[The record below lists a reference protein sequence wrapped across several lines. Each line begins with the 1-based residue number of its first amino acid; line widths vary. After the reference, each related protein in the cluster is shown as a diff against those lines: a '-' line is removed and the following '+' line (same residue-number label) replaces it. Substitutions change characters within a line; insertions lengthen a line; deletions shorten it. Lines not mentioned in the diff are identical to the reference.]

1 MRYNPHHSVGKRV
14 GKLPPSGGK
23 DQLAKAHTL
32 TALKVQRTTE
42 AGRHS
47 DGGGLYLNVTATT
60 AKSWLFM
67 WKKDGKRRE
76 MGLGSLKAVSL
87 ADARQRA
94 TECRKQLADGLDPI
108 NERDAARA
116 ASAVT
121 AITFEQC
128 AESYLASQEA
138 GWRNAKHRQQ
148 WRNTLATY
156 AYPFLGKIPVAEVG
170 TENVLAALSPIWATK
185 TETASR
191 VRGRIEVILDF
202 AKVKGLRQGENPA
215 QWRGHLAHTL
225 PAKAKIACVEHH
237 AALPFEELPTFMKAL
252 EGRAGIGAL
261 ALRFVILTAAR
272 SGEVRLATWAEIDLE
287 KNLWIVPAIRMKA
300 GREHRVPLSV
310 PAVELLEHVKPLSVG
325 PTSLIFPGLRGKA
338 LSDMSLTAVMRRMQ
352 RGELTAHGFRSSFR
366 DWAGDHTN
374 ISREVIEAALSHV
387 IGDKA
392 EQAYRRGDALDKR
405 RALMTAWADFIAGE
419 TAGDNVVP
427 LRATS

>member
-1 MRYNPHHSVGKRV
+1 LSK
-14 GKLPPSGGK
+14 
-23 DQLAKAHTL
+23 L
-32 TALKVQRTTE
+32 TALKVQKTTE

-76 MGLGSLKAVSL
+76 MGLGSLNAVTL

-94 TECRKQLADGLDPI
+94 TECRRQLADGLDPI
-108 NERDAARA
+108 DERDAKKAARA
-116 ASAVT
+116 ASAAT

-128 AESYLASQEA
+128 AETYLASHEA

-156 AYPFLGKIPVAEVG
+156 VYPIFGSIPVAEVN
-170 TENVLAALSPIWATK
+170 TENVLAALTPIWSTK
-185 TETASR
+185 AETATR
-191 VRGRIEVILDF
+191 VRGRIEAILDF

-225 PAKAKIACVEHH
+225 PAKAKIAGVKHH
-237 AALPFEELPTFMKAL
+237 AALPCEEMPTFMKAL
-252 EGRAGIGAL
+252 QGRAGIGAL
-261 ALRFVILTAAR
+261 ALRFAILTAAR

-300 GREHRVPLSV
+300 GREHRVPLSRQS
-310 PAVELLEHVKPLSVG
+310 VELLEHVQPLASG
-325 PTSLIFPGLRGKA
+325 PPALIFPGLQGKP
-338 LSDMSLTAVMRRMQ
+338 LSDMSLTAALRRMK
-352 RGELTAHGFRSSFR
+352 RGDLTAHGFRSSFR

-392 EQAYRRGDALDKR
+392 EQAYRRGDAIDKR
-405 RALMTAWADFIAGE
+405 RVLMTAWGNFVSGISADDTVISIH
-419 TAGDNVVP
+419 
-427 LRATS
+427 ATT

>member
-1 MRYNPHHSVGKRV
+1 LSK
-14 GKLPPSGGK
+14 
-23 DQLAKAHTL
+23 L
-32 TALKVQRTTE
+32 TAVKVQKTTE

-47 DGGGLYLNVTATT
+47 DGGGLYLNVTATA

-108 NERDAARA
+108 NERDAKEAARA

-128 AESYLASQEA
+128 AEAYLTSHEA

-225 PAKAKIACVEHH
+225 PAKAKIARVEHH
-237 AALPFEELPTFMKAL
+237 AALPFEEMPTFMKAL
-252 EGRAGIGAL
+252 EARAGIGAL

-287 KNLWIVPAIRMKA
+287 KNLWTVPGIRMKA
-300 GREHRVPLSV
+300 GREHRVPLSDH
-310 PAVELLEHVKPLSVG
+310 AVELLEHVQPLASG
-325 PTSLIFPGLRGKA
+325 PAALIFPGLQGKP
-338 LSDMSLTAVMRRMQ
+338 LSDMSLTAALRRMK
-352 RGELTAHGFRSSFR
+352 RGDLTAHGFRSTFR

-392 EQAYRRGDALDKR
+392 EQAYRRGDALEKR
-405 RALMTAWADFIAGE
+405 RQLMAAWANFIAGE